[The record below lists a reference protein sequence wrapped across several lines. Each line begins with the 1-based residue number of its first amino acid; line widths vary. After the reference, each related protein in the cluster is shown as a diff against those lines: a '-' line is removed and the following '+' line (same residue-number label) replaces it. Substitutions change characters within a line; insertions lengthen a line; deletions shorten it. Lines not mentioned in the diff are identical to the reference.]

1 MPAGRPS
8 KLTPEV
14 FEKAID
20 YINGGYED
28 EGRAIPSIIG
38 LARVLNVTRSTLYKW
53 AEDLDS
59 EFSDILAKCNE
70 EQHEILITKGLQG
83 DFNPTIC
90 KLVLGKHGYH
100 ERQEVTGANGEPV
113 KVDQRVSSV
122 TFTGPDE

>member
-1 MPAGRPS
+1 MPAGRPT
-8 KLTPEV
+8 KITPEV

-20 YINGGYED
+20 YINGGWQG
-28 EGRAIPSIIG
+28 EGDMIPSIQG
-38 LARVLNVTRSTLYKW
+38 MACALDVSERVIYDWGEK
-53 AEDLDS
+53 
-59 EFSDILAKCNE
+59 NE
-70 EQHEILITKGLQG
+70 EFLQILQKCKTNQHNRLINGGLSG
-83 DFNPTIC
+83 DMNPTIC